1 MKLDFDRLVQVGLR
15 RGFEKVRRV
24 VVPPPP
30 TRNARAR
37 TEPIDERPRRAPSN
51 RPTDRPTDRGY
62 VSPLGGQAK

>member
-1 MKLDFDRLVQVGLR
+1 MKLDFDRLVQIGLR

-30 TRNARAR
+30 TRKRSTAR
-37 TEPIDERPRRAPSN
+37 TEPIAEQRPAARAPSN
-51 RPTDRPTDRGY
+51 RPTERGY

>member
-1 MKLDFDRLVQVGLR
+1 MNYERLVQIGLR

-30 TRNARAR
+30 TRKRSTGR
-37 TEPIDERPRRAPSN
+37 TEPVAEQRARAPSN